1 MRNPMAF
8 LISTGIGAA
17 AMYYLDPAR
26 GRYRRGLV
34 RDRIVHAGHLTKRG
48 VRVVT
53 HDMRNRAIGTA
64 ASVRSVLDR
73 AQPDDHVL
81 ADRVRACLGRVIA
94 HPASV
99 HVEASQGV
107 VTLSGPILE
116 HEVPQLMDCVW
127 SVRGVREV
135 RNELEVHKEAG
146 RVPGLQGNPDRQ
158 PGERRPFLQAN
169 WSPTARTLGGVAGA
183 AATLYGLSRRTPPA
197 LALGAG
203 GALLLARAA
212 TNLDMRRLLGVGAP
226 RHAVEVHKSI
236 RIHAPVEKV
245 FALWNDFESF
255 PRFAKHVLR
264 ARRLEPR
271 QDLERWRW
279 TVTGPLGTR
288 LDFDAV
294 ITAREENRLLAWRTE
309 RGAFVQHA
317 GRVHFQQNDDDTTTV
332 EIKMAYNPVAGA
344 AGHAVAWLLG
354 CDPKHQM
361 DDDLLRMK
369 TYLETGRPP
378 RDAAQPLP
386 HETAAEREAWQEP
399 QRRASGNGGARM
411 EPAHEEQPAAH

>member
-1 MRNPMAF
+1 MRNPVAL

-53 HDMRNRAIGTA
+53 HDMRNRALGTA
-64 ASVRSVLDR
+64 ASLRSVFDR
-73 AQPDDHVL
+73 APPDDHVL
-81 ADRVRACLGRVIA
+81 ADRVRACLGRVIT

-116 HEVPQLMDCVW
+116 HEVPQLMDYVW

-135 RNELEVHKEAG
+135 RNELEVHKEPG
-146 RVPGLQGNPDRQ
+146 RVPGLQGNPDRR
-158 PGERRPFLQAN
+158 PGERWSFLQDN
-169 WSPTARTLGGVAGA
+169 WSPTARTLGGLAGA

-197 LALGAG
+197 VALGAG
-203 GALLLARAA
+203 GALLLARAV
-212 TNLDMRRLLGVGAP
+212 TNRDLRSLLGIGAE

-245 FALWNDFESF
+245 FACWNDFEGF
-255 PRFAKHVLR
+255 PRFTKHVLR
-264 ARRLEPR
+264 VRRLEPR
-271 QDLERWRW
+271 QNQERWRW

-294 ITAREENRLLAWRTE
+294 ITAREDNRLLEWRTE

-317 GRVHFQQNDDDTTTV
+317 GRVQFQQNGDDSTTV
-332 EIKMAYNPVAGA
+332 EIKMVYNPVAGA
-344 AGHAVAWLLG
+344 VGHAVAWLLG

-361 DDDLLRMK
+361 DDDLMRMK

-378 RDAAQPLP
+378 RDAALHLAHDIARAP
-386 HETAAEREAWQEP
+386 EERPEP
-399 QRRASGNGGARM
+399 SRRASGNGGAHA
-411 EPAHEEQPAAH
+411 EPAQPAAH